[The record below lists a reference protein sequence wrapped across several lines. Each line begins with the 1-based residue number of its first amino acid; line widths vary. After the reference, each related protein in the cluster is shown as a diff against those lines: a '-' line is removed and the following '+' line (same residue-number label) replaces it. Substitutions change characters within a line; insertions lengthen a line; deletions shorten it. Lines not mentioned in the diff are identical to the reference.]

1 MLLVA
6 CIVLC
11 HQHQVPY
18 PEALEALFCVNS
30 HLIMLPVKEEA
41 NGLHGHILKLA
52 DIFLL
57 YTPTFYCCVRH
68 NRNRSL
74 TCGIISFW
82 LKMKTLQ
89 TH

>member
-30 HLIMLPVKEEA
+30 
-41 NGLHGHILKLA
+41 
-52 DIFLL
+52 
-57 YTPTFYCCVRH
+57 R
-68 NRNRSL
+68 
-74 TCGIISFW
+74 
-82 LKMKTLQ
+82 
-89 TH
+89 